1 MKSLVPTVL
10 QEAIVLLVRSLSLVL
25 LVIFARLVHSF
36 LNHVTLVHITLHQ
49 VQQVVRNALR
59 DIIARLQLDGI
70 QRQMID
76 SNALGD
82 ISA

>member
-1 MKSLVPTVL
+1 M
-10 QEAIVLLVRSLSLVL
+10 
-25 LVIFARLVHSF
+25 FARLVHSF
-36 LNHVTLVHITLHQ
+36 LNHVALVHITLHQ
-49 VQQVVRNALR
+49 VQQLVRNALR